1 MERENS
7 KQNST
12 KIYSISVTDILSER
26 IKEQDLLEK
35 LLEKE
40 GLLGINIKKDRK
52 GKEGK
57 IAVLSFGTE
66 ESAQT
71 AIAEINKIEQYTAK
85 KLAQNNRENTS
96 RADSTKEQNMAN
108 QAVKQCC
115 ACKTEDHEIKDC
127 KKRINIL
134 LRYTDSRYTISREM
148 KEKTDQ
154 YGTVISIRN
163 KKSEYDKTQKESMVC
178 FATEAEAKR
187 AMTDI
192 KYNYLQEGWHAE
204 IYLRKKQAYIEPS
217 KVRKRNDNNITDD
230 QPRIGRNISNNKMAQ
245 SDEGKNSLAQGKKR
259 YACNSS
265 EHQIKESTKKRNI
278 LVKYKERGYTYSE
291 RELKEMM
298 EEHGKVKNIKSRKSS
313 YGSSF
318 NESMICYNDEQQ
330 AETATVEINKFR
342 GWTAELYQS
351 YCQKQNSHKQNNI
364 QQQEAKENNTK
375 SNRQSTSERSEIDRL
390 KEEIQQ
396 QKEEIKALK

>member
-1 MERENS
+1 
-7 KQNST
+7 
-12 KIYSISVTDILSER
+12 
-26 IKEQDLLEK
+26 
-35 LLEKE
+35 
-40 GLLGINIKKDRK
+40 
-52 GKEGK
+52 
-57 IAVLSFGTE
+57 
-66 ESAQT
+66 
-71 AIAEINKIEQYTAK
+71 
-85 KLAQNNRENTS
+85 
-96 RADSTKEQNMAN
+96 
-108 QAVKQCC
+108 
-115 ACKTEDHEIKDC
+115 
-127 KKRINIL
+127 
-134 LRYTDSRYTISREM
+134 
-148 KEKTDQ
+148 
-154 YGTVISIRN
+154 
-163 KKSEYDKTQKESMVC
+163 
-178 FATEAEAKR
+178 
-187 AMTDI
+187 
-192 KYNYLQEGWHAE
+192 
-204 IYLRKKQAYIEPS
+204 
-217 KVRKRNDNNITDD
+217 
-230 QPRIGRNISNNKMAQ
+230 MAQ

-318 NESMICYNDEQQ
+318 NKSMICYNDEQQ

-390 KEEIQQ
+390 KEDIQQ
-396 QKEEIKALK
+396 QKEEIKALKQPNAMTREHRKSKESRAKEKKIKARRVKRIKNALKHFTIFYQNIRRINSEVDSLTETVDDTNPTIKCLVETHMLKEEENISRIWNSFQRGQKK